1 MLVLLKPRSSR
12 TVHHYHEQDQGC
24 KKCVNGSDEEA
35 ASSISLTVW
44 RKSLVF
50 SCKGFTV
57 IASNGNLAYRVDN
70 YSARPDQTILMDG
83 SGNPIFTIR
92 RRRKKLRIMGSYW
105 LVYDGEV
112 DKNSTSSSNKPIC
125 CVRKNMSI
133 MKTKP
138 SVLAY
143 VYGSMSEKGSKY
155 TIEGSYARRSCKIM
169 DESRRV
175 CSEIKKKKTLIGGA
189 SFGVEVF
196 DLIVQPGFDSR
207 FAMAIV
213 LLLDQMFS

>member
-1 MLVLLKPRSSR
+1 MPPFLKSKSR
-12 TVHHYHEQDQGC
+12 IAHHYDYDEQEQEQEWC
-24 KKCVNGSDEEA
+24 DEKA
-35 ASSISLTVW
+35 PHISLTVW

-57 IASNGNLAYRVDN
+57 IGSDGSLVYRVDN
-70 YSARPDQTILMDG
+70 YSARPDQIMLMDAH
-83 SGNPIFTIR
+83 GNPIFTISPP
-92 RRRKKLRIMGSYW
+92 KKLRLVDNQW
-105 LVYDGEV
+105 LIYEGEV
-112 DKNSTSSSNKPIC
+112 GKKSSKKPIL

-143 VYGSMSEKGSKY
+143 VYGGMPEKRFKY
-155 TIEGSYARRSCKIM
+155 TIEGSYSRRSCRIL
-169 DESRRV
+169 DESRRAL
-175 CSEIKKKKTLIGGA
+175 SEIKQKMALKGGA
-189 SFGVEVF
+189 SFGMEVF